1 MILFL
6 LYYIEPL
13 ASPNSI
19 VRYHFSLPALRRARP
34 LPLAG
39 LCLAGLCLV
48 LAGCGEHEAPRKVS
62 GGDPA
67 RGQRLMAHYQ
77 CTACHAIPEVPGAV
91 GDAGPPLDQFGLRS
105 YIAGGIPNTADNL
118 TRWLD
123 NPQAVKPGSA
133 MPDLGVSPEEARHM
147 AAYLFTL
154 Q

>member
-6 LYYIEPL
+6 LYYIEPS
-13 ASPNSI
+13 ASSDSI
-19 VRYHFSLPALRRARP
+19 VRNHFHLLALPRA
-34 LPLAG
+34 
-39 LCLAGLCLV
+39 LCLAGMCAAL
-48 LAGCGEHEAPRKVS
+48 LAGCGERDVPKKVS

-67 RGQRLMAHYQ
+67 QGQRLMAHYQ

-91 GDAGPPLDQFGLRS
+91 GDAGPPLAQFGRRS

-123 NPQAVKPGSA
+123 NPPAMKPGTG
-133 MPDLGVSPEEARHM
+133 MPDLGVSPQEARHM